1 MWIRSWSVLLATY
14 CSIVSLVAQ
23 NFVVTI
29 ASVFKPQAYIEFVK
43 QPNGD
48 TGVGRQLVGYPFHLG
63 RTLRFSGDP
72 AGMSSLYLQSCSGGI
87 FQGDDLGLRL
97 AAQAGTQSHVTSA
110 ASTIVHSMN
119 DGREARHRVL
129 IEAAPDSLLE
139 YLPDPL
145 VIFPRAN
152 LQNEVMVYLHPGA
165 RVLLGEALVLHDPDL
180 SGQVFDRYVSETL
193 VRDGEGHL
201 LVRDRFRID
210 GETLQRNRPGINGRY
225 RAQASF
231 FALSTSDPAPLLV
244 AALRRAIEPISGVY
258 AAASALPNGAGA
270 WMRLLADDA
279 VGLRQTM
286 HAAWVAMRFEFT
298 GLTPASK
305 RK

>member
-1 MWIRSWSVLLATY
+1 M
-14 CSIVSLVAQ
+14 
-23 NFVVTI
+23 TI
-29 ASVFKPQAYIEFVK
+29 ASVFKPQAYIEFVR
-43 QPNGD
+43 QPNGI

-63 RTLRFSGDP
+63 RTLRFDGDP

-97 AAQAGTQSHVTSA
+97 VAQAGTQAHLTSA

-129 IEAAPDSLLE
+129 IQAEADSLLE
-139 YLPDPL
+139 YIPDPL

-152 LQNEVMVYLHPGA
+152 LQNEVTVTLHPGA

-180 SGQVFDRYVSETL
+180 SGQVFDSYASETL
-193 VRDGEGHL
+193 VHDAAGNL
-201 LVRDRFRID
+201 LVRDRFLIE
-210 GETLQRNRPGINGRY
+210 GHTLQSKRPGINGRY
-225 RAQASF
+225 QAQGSF
-231 FALSTSDPAPLLV
+231 FALTASDPAPALL
-244 AALRRAIEPISGVY
+244 AALRQAIEPIPGIY

-270 WMRLLADDA
+270 WMRLLAEDA
-279 VGLRQTM
+279 IGLRQAIQ
-286 HAAWVAMRFEFT
+286 AAWVAMRIKFT